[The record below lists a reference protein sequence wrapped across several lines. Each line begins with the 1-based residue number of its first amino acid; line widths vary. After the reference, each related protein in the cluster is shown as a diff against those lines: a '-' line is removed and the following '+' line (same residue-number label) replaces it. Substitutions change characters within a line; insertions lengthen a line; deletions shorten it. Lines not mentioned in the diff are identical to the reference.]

1 MPSFTNVKALGLFDH
16 LSLKSEDFEAE
27 HHRPVIK
34 VTGMPGKHV
43 PPGPLA
49 VANDLL
55 GAVPPTN
62 GWMHELGHQ
71 DAEDAE
77 IQTGCRIYI
86 SRDTLLVN
94 ELKDIPKWLQEK
106 RIDLML
112 IHLGGTTIPGPS
124 MPLIMVTMD
133 AKQGIEMIEMMN
145 PDVTIPIHCDDYDV
159 FLSPR
164 SDFEKAVKGFVL
176 PPWSNKQDTFKM
188 TRFRPCIDLHA
199 GQVKQ
204 IVGGTLDST
213 SAALQTNYVS
223 QHPPAHFAQ
232 LYRDNELTGAHVIM
246 LGPGNDGPAKEA
258 LQAWSGGLQVGGGI
272 NDKNA
277 KEWMD
282 AGAEKVII
290 TSYLF
295 PEGRFSQERLDAV
308 LQALGGD
315 KNKLV
320 IDLSCRR
327 RGEDS
332 WFVAMNKWQTLTDM
346 EVNQESIRSLEP
358 YCSEFLIHAADNEGL
373 QKGVDEKLVERLS
386 QWCSIPVTYAGG
398 GRHLEDLENVKKL
411 SNGKVDLTIG
421 SALDCF
427 GGSGVKFDDCVA
439 WNRKQDN

>member
-1 MPSFTNVKALGLFDH
+1 
-16 LSLKSEDFEAE
+16 
-27 HHRPVIK
+27 
-34 VTGMPGKHV
+34 
-43 PPGPLA
+43 
-49 VANDLL
+49 
-55 GAVPPTN
+55 
-62 GWMHELGHQ
+62 
-71 DAEDAE
+71 
-77 IQTGCRIYI
+77 
-86 SRDTLLVN
+86 
-94 ELKDIPKWLQEK
+94 
-106 RIDLML
+106 
-112 IHLGGTTIPGPS
+112 
-124 MPLIMVTMD
+124 
-133 AKQGIEMIEMMN
+133 
-145 PDVTIPIHCDDYDV
+145 
-159 FLSPR
+159 
-164 SDFEKAVKGFVL
+164 
-176 PPWSNKQDTFKM
+176 M

-246 LGPGNDGPAKEA
+246 LGAGNDGPAKEA
-258 LQAWSGGLQVGGGI
+258 LQAWPGGLQVGGGI

-295 PEGRFSQERLDAV
+295 PEGRFSQARLDAV

-332 WFVAMNKWQTLTDM
+332 WFVAMNKWQTITDM
-346 EVNQESIRSLEP
+346 EVNQESIKSLEP